1 MKRLLA
7 LLVFLFVSIPAHA
20 ACDPAVAPGHD
31 YQVGPNAGQLTEG
44 TQVPWENLGPGDT
57 VRFFDK
63 QDANGVALPYHS
75 KFAINGRGTA
85 TAPIKVCGVPGPN
98 GERPTVDANGA
109 LTRSTMSF
117 GRDNAK
123 DANQS
128 RGIFYIGSIASEV
141 GVNAP
146 AKIVIDGL
154 RLINARPGNTY
165 TDAAGAQKEY
175 SDFGAAVWVEY
186 GTDGVT
192 VSNSSIDNS
201 TMCMFSRSQD
211 GSTATV
217 SKNITFAYNDCT
229 NYGIVGDDHE
239 HGTYIQSETVLYE
252 GNHMGQPIP
261 GAYGNAFKDRSVGT
275 VGRFNWIEG
284 GTFGFDLVEAEDWE
298 NYAMSKPAYHAAF
311 IYGNHFDMSSALAIH
326 YGGGVGD
333 PRIFR
338 KGTLWF
344 WNNTVRERGKAIS
357 GEGAAWLFRIS
368 TTDETVQAWNNIFYC
383 DDGVTNN
390 YFCSFRSPQD
400 VQPPEFRGG
409 NLNLGVNWMTH
420 GCGDAPNS
428 VCDGDGYHDFP
439 GGTFTGASNL
449 IAGLAAPLSLTS
461 YAPTVNGPADNSAQA
476 QRPRSGRLSG
486 RQADRRGG
494 ARQRARE
501 CRRSRRDRIE
511 RRRSAAD
518 LPDATGAVDA
528 HADLHGATR
537 WSVAT
542 DRDVFARGLSGLLG
556 ARRVSADNRTGR
568 RVHDSAATASAPRR
582 HREARHRLA
591 YVSGRCV
598 HKQRDGDSRAA
609 RRDGR
614 AALASLSGRRRVQ
627 LRQLERADVD
637 AAAGEY
643 GQGGE
648 LTFAV
653 RE

>member
-57 VRFFDK
+57 ARFFDK

-476 QRPRSGRLSG
+476 QRPEVAAYPVDKQIDAAGHVSARASVADLGAIESSGVAPPPTCPTLPAPLTRTQTCTAPLVGAWQQTATYSPAAYPVCSVLGAYLPTTAPAGACTTPPPPPLRLVVTVKQGTVSHTF
-486 RQADRRGG
+486 QADASTNSVTAILVPRVGTVALHWRVSQG
-494 ARQRARE
+494 A
-501 CRRSRRDRIE
+501 
-511 RRRSAAD
+511 
-518 LPDATGAVDA
+518 
-528 HADLHGATR
+528 
-537 WSVAT
+537 
-542 DRDVFARGLSGLLG
+542 DVFNFANSNALTWTQQQVSTV
-556 ARRVSADNRTGR
+556 RVAN
-568 RVHDSAATASAPRR
+568 
-582 HREARHRLA
+582 
-591 YVSGRCV
+591 
-598 HKQRDGDSRAA
+598 
-609 RRDGR
+609 
-614 AALASLSGRRRVQ
+614 
-627 LRQLERADVD
+627 
-637 AAAGEY
+637 
-643 GQGGE
+643 
-648 LTFAV
+648 
-653 RE
+653 